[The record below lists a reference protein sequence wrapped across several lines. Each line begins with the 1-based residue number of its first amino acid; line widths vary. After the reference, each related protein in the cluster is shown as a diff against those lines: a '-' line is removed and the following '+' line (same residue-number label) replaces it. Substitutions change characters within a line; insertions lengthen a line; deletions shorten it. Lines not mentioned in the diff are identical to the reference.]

1 VRNVQDAEVVETTL
15 TADGDTSL
23 GAALTCCAKL
33 TDQVHGAMPEVSV
46 MLEEQV
52 DEVSASIFNTPD
64 GKGGVEGQ

>member
-1 VRNVQDAEVVETTL
+1 VRNVQDAEEVETTL

-23 GAALTCCAKL
+23 GAALTCSAKL

-46 MLEEQV
+46 MLERV

-64 GKGGVEGQ
+64 GKGGGEGQ